1 MKNMKKLIPALA
13 MLVLSAVMMSTASFA
28 WFSMNTQVA
37 VGNISVDTVA
47 PVFVSIKD
55 KEGNWATKYEDTM
68 SGVLVPADTANFTD
82 WIALNYNTYVD
93 ANTNGGGILENTET
107 ITKNNAAGDQV
118 VYEVGAAGAV
128 DFNDQAKAYL
138 KYDFEFTL
146 QNDPGSDVYIFLNN
160 IIVNLPSKGMTNSLR
175 VAVLNGN
182 ALVGVYSLKE
192 GADSYYPLETEDDET
207 WSVSDTAVGSVAC
220 TGVTDEGAAKKYTY
234 SDNDYANAVELS
246 VYDETDDATVTTLTV
261 YVWFEGQDADCIN
274 SSADGAF
281 NFSFVFG
288 SKTKDRT

>member
-28 WFSMNTQVA
+28 WFSMNTSVA
-37 VGNISVDTVA
+37 VGNITVDTVA

-55 KEGNWATKYEDTM
+55 KSGNWATKYEDTM
-68 SGVLVPADTANFTD
+68 SGVLVPADTADFTN

-107 ITKNNAAGDQV
+107 VSKENAAGDQV
-118 VYEVGAAGAV
+118 VYEVETDGTVA
-128 DFNDQAKAYL
+128 FNDQAVAYL

-160 IIVNLPSKGMTNSLR
+160 ILVNLSSKGMTNSLR
-175 VAVLNGN
+175 VAVLNGSD
-182 ALVGVYSLKE
+182 LVGVYSLKE
-192 GADSYYPLETEDDET
+192 EGDSYYPLTTEDDTT
-207 WSVSDTAVGSVAC
+207 WSVSDTAVESVVC
-220 TGVTDEGAAKKYTY
+220 TGATDVDGVKKYTY
-234 SDNDYANAVELS
+234 SDNEYENAVELS
-246 VYDETDDATVTTLTV
+246 VYDGTDDTVTTITV
-261 YVWFEGQDADCIN
+261 YVWFEGQDAQCIN
-274 SSADGAF
+274 SAADGSF